1 MKPDMSDADLDAL
14 LSDLRS
20 HPPEADARLLARIVD
35 DAQAVQSSRT
45 SVRAVVPAR
54 EPALRRW
61 ISALGGSVALAGLG
75 TAAMAGLW
83 IGIAQPASL
92 IDVTDQLSAALGREA
107 ALDYV
112 ELFPD
117 FTTLQIEG

>member
-45 SVRAVVPAR
+45 SVRAVVPTR

-61 ISALGGSVALAGLG
+61 ISALGVSVALAGLG

-83 IGIAQPASL
+83 IGMAQPASL

>member
-1 MKPDMSDADLDAL
+1 MKPEMSDADLDAL

-45 SVRAVVPAR
+45 SVRAVVPTR

-92 IDVTDQLSAALGREA
+92 IDVTDQLAAALGREA

>member
-45 SVRAVVPAR
+45 SVRAVVPTR

>member
-14 LSDLRS
+14 LSDLRAD
-20 HPPEADARLLARIVD
+20 PPKLDARLLARIVD
-35 DAQAVQSSRT
+35 DAHALQSSRM
-45 SVRAVVPAR
+45 SVRAHVPTRAA
-54 EPALRRW
+54 ALRRW

-83 IGIAQPASL
+83 IGVAQPASL
-92 IDVTDQLSAALGREA
+92 INVTDQLSAALGREA

-117 FTTLQIEG
+117 FITLQIEG

>member
-20 HPPEADARLLARIVD
+20 HPHEADARLLARIVD

-45 SVRAVVPAR
+45 SVRAVVPTR

-83 IGIAQPASL
+83 IGMAQPASL

>member
-35 DAQAVQSSRT
+35 DAQAVQSSRR
-45 SVRAVVPAR
+45 SVRAVVPTR

-83 IGIAQPASL
+83 IGMAQPASL